1 MKKFKENIIFS
12 NTQRRLNPL
21 NYKNTIVF
29 SNSLLKNVFNMYN
42 YYNVNINSDL
52 NKIMLKYNNVSLK
65 KQRFFFGSSEFNIRN
80 FFLNDSLSTN
90 SSTMLKASLFNS
102 VNK

>member
-1 MKKFKENIIFS
+1 
-12 NTQRRLNPL
+12 
-21 NYKNTIVF
+21 
-29 SNSLLKNVFNMYN
+29 MYN
-42 YYNVNINSDL
+42 YYNVNINSEL
-52 NKIMLKYNNVSLK
+52 NNIVLNYNKFSLK
-65 KQRFFFGSSEFNIRN
+65 KQKFFFGNSELNIRN